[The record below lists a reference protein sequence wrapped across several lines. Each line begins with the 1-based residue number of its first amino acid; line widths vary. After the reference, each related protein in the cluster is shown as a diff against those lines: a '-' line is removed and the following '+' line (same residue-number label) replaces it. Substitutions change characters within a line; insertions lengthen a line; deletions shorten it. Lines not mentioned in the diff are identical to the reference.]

1 MAENHPVGFQWV
13 MEARERGATLI
24 HVDPRFTRT
33 SAMADIHVP
42 IRPGTDIAWLG
53 GLIRYVLEKEA
64 YFREYVVAFTNAPVI
79 IKKDF
84 LDTEDLDGLFSG
96 WNADEGKYHVDSW
109 QYEGAGTI
117 PAAGHKHLPAG
128 SAAGADAQDKRPAT
142 LQERDET
149 LQDPRC
155 VFQILKRHFSRYT
168 PEIVEQI
175 CGVPRPLFEKV
186 AETLVR
192 NSGRE
197 RTSAFCYAVGWT
209 HHSVGVQYIRTAAI
223 LQLLLGNI
231 GRPGGGIIALRGHT
245 SIQGSTDIPTLFNI
259 LPGYLPMPTVQHGET
274 LATYMK
280 GNTSPTGWW
289 SEFPKYV
296 VSLMKA
302 WFGDAATRENEWL
315 WSALPR
321 LTGDHSHMTTVVD
334 MADRKVPGYFVM
346 GENPAVGSPN
356 SGLQR
361 KGLRNAKWVVVRDL
375 AMIETAEF
383 WKNAPEVQSGEIRPE
398 DIQTE
403 VFFFPAAAHTEKEGT
418 FTNPQRLL
426 QWREKAVEPPGEAR
440 SELHFT
446 FHLGRRLIEKARASG
461 KDRDVLLRSL
471 VWDYPTHGDIEEPS
485 AEAVLTEI
493 NGYTW
498 PDRKPVPGYTELKDD
513 GSTAC
518 GCWIYSGCFARGE
531 NQTARRKPG
540 REQSWVAPEWGW
552 AWPANRR
559 TLYNRASAD
568 LTGKP
573 WSERKRLVW
582 WDAAKRRWTGEDV
595 PDIIADRDPAYRAPP
610 GVEGLASIG
619 GNTAFLMNSDGLGWL
634 YAPTGLID
642 GPLPTHYEPLESVVK
657 NALYGQQCNPA
668 RLEYRRADNRYHR
681 AWDDPAYPFILTTF
695 RLTEHHTAGGM
706 SRWLWWLSELQ
717 PEMFVEISP
726 ELASLR
732 GITHGGW
739 VTVSTARGAI
749 EARALVTQRVR
760 PLQVRGRTV
769 HTICVPWHWGTV
781 GRTTGGSANELLAF
795 VADPNVSIME
805 SKALTADIRSGQ
817 RDRGRHPSTP
827 GSTPSQPEGS
837 DPRRDLPQVGTKHPM
852 PRQEGP

>member
-42 IRPGTDIAWLG
+42 IRPGSDIAWLG

-64 YFREYVVAFTNAPVI
+64 YFKEYVVAFTNAPVI
-79 IKKDF
+79 LREDF
-84 LDTEDLDGLFSG
+84 RDTEDLDGLFSG
-96 WNADEGKYHVDSW
+96 WSAKDGEYQVDSW
-109 QYEGAGTI
+109 QYEGAGTV

-128 SAAGADAQDKRPAT
+128 STAGADAPDKRPAT
-142 LQERDET
+142 LQQRDET
-149 LQDPRC
+149 LQHPRC
-155 VFQILKRHFSRYT
+155 VFQVLRRHFSRYT

-175 CGVPRPLFEKV
+175 CGVPRSLFEKV
-186 AETLVR
+186 AEALIR

-231 GRPGGGIIALRGHT
+231 GRPGGGIIALRGHA

-259 LPGYLPMPTVQHGET
+259 FPGYLPMPTTAHGAT
-274 LATYMK
+274 LDRYIQ

-289 SEFPKYV
+289 SEFPKYI
-296 VSLMKA
+296 VSLLKA
-302 WFGDAATRENEWL
+302 WFGDAATKQNDYL
-315 WSALPR
+315 WAALPR
-321 LTGDHSHMTTVVD
+321 LTGDHSHLTTVVD
-334 MADRKVPGYFVM
+334 MADGKVPGYFVM

-356 SGLQR
+356 AALQR

-383 WKNAPEVQSGEIRPE
+383 WKSAPEVQSGEVRPE
-398 DIQTE
+398 DIPTE

-418 FTNPQRLL
+418 FTNTQRLL
-426 QWREKAVEPPGEAR
+426 QWREKAVEPPGDAR
-440 SELHFT
+440 SELHFV

-461 KDRDVLLRSL
+461 TERDLLLRSL
-471 VWDYPTHGDIEEPS
+471 VWDYPTNGEVEEPS

-498 PDRKPVPGYTELKDD
+498 PERKPVKGYTELKND
-513 GSTAC
+513 GTTAC
-518 GCWIYSGCFARGE
+518 GCWIYSGCFAGGV
-531 NQTARRKPG
+531 NQTARRRPG

-568 LTGKP
+568 LEGRP

-582 WDAAKRRWTGEDV
+582 WDAATRTWTGEDV
-595 PDIIADRDPAYRAPP
+595 PDIIADRDPSYRAPP

-619 GNTAFLMNSDGLGWL
+619 GNTAFLMQSDGLGWIH
-634 YAPTGLID
+634 APTGLID
-642 GPLPTHYEPLESVVK
+642 GPLPTHYEPPESVAK

-668 RLEYRRADNRYHR
+668 RLEYPRRDNLYHR
-681 AWDDPAYPFILTTF
+681 AWDDPTYPFVLTTF

-717 PEMFVEISP
+717 PQMFVEISP
-726 ELASLR
+726 ELARLR
-732 GITHGGW
+732 GIEHGAW
-739 VTVSTARGAI
+739 ATVSTARGSI
-749 EARALVTQRVR
+749 EARALVTRRLR
-760 PLQVRGRTV
+760 PLEVRGKTV
-769 HTICVPWHWGTV
+769 HTIGVPWHWGSV

-805 SKALTADIRSGQ
+805 SKALTADIRPG
-817 RDRGRHPSTP
+817 RVEAARRGPALP
-827 GSTPSQPEGS
+827 LES
-837 DPRRDLPQVGTKHPM
+837 DPRRDLPQVGQHEM
-852 PRQEGP
+852 PSQEPLR